1 MHVFAFILSLF
12 FPGLGQVLL
21 SRYLKGL
28 LIFFSVIILVD
39 LSFVI
44 LPFIW
49 GWQDSAQ
56 VRTFGSILAASIY
69 LYNLWDIFNIIY
81 YRKRKSLR
89 KEKDI
94 LLKAGIKC
102 YLQNDLYGA
111 RKELKKALKLDKD
124 DIDVLY
130 YLFRIEEFLGETD
143 RGKRLL
149 NKLSLLD
156 FDKKWVQ

>member
-1 MHVFAFILSLF
+1 MFPLILSLF

-28 LIFFSVIILVD
+28 LIFFSVIVLLD
-39 LSFVI
+39 LALLIIPFL
-44 LPFIW
+44 LPTLYALR
-49 GWQDSAQ
+49 STLYA
-56 VRTFGSILAASIY
+56 LCLCIY
-69 LYNLWDIFNIIY
+69 LYNLWNIFNMIY

-130 YLFRIEEFLGETD
+130 YLFRIEGFLGETA

-156 FDKKWVQ
+156 FDKKWV

>member
-1 MHVFAFILSLF
+1 M
-12 FPGLGQVLL
+12 
-21 SRYLKGL
+21 
-28 LIFFSVIILVD
+28 
-39 LSFVI
+39 
-44 LPFIW
+44 
-49 GWQDSAQ
+49 
-56 VRTFGSILAASIY
+56 
-69 LYNLWDIFNIIY
+69 
-81 YRKRKSLR
+81 R

-124 DIDVLY
+124 DIDLLY
-130 YLFRIEEFLGETD
+130 YLFRIEEFLGETA

-156 FDKKWVQ
+156 FDKKWV

>member
-1 MHVFAFILSLF
+1 M
-12 FPGLGQVLL
+12 
-21 SRYLKGL
+21 
-28 LIFFSVIILVD
+28 
-39 LSFVI
+39 
-44 LPFIW
+44 
-49 GWQDSAQ
+49 
-56 VRTFGSILAASIY
+56 
-69 LYNLWDIFNIIY
+69 
-81 YRKRKSLR
+81 R

-130 YLFRIEEFLGETD
+130 YLFRIEGFLGETA

-156 FDKKWVQ
+156 FDKKWV

>member
-1 MHVFAFILSLF
+1 MFPFILSIF

-21 SRYLKGL
+21 SRYLKGFF
-28 LIFFSVIILVD
+28 IFFSVIILID

-44 LPFIW
+44 LPFMW

-56 VRTFGSILAASIY
+56 ARVSVGILAASIY
-69 LYNLWDIFNIIY
+69 LYNLWNIFNIVY
-81 YRKRKSLR
+81 YRKRKSLQR
-89 KEKDI
+89 VKEV
-94 LLKAGIKC
+94 LLKAGIKY

-111 RKELKKALKLDKD
+111 RKELKKALKLDGD

-130 YLFRIEEFLGETD
+130 YLFRIEESLGETA